1 MRLLWAILV
10 LFSLSNIVHGQT
22 PSEAEPT
29 VEELLI
35 QANSKK
41 ALAVREIDQSPA
53 LVRREVSRIMT
64 KLDSL
69 FQKQIQKRFDTHYKQ
84 VEQPLQAVSLPEK
97 VSGLE
102 VTWKQWKGVYDS
114 SDLDALLKDFVH
126 QAQAT
131 LEPYREDLAGYI
143 DIQLKETLPA
153 ELEQAQNT
161 IRARFQKIVTRHFSV
176 WDVPYLHAPRVPE
189 LPQLLAE
196 DYLPT
201 VGGLAP
207 GLAGLLLISLRR
219 QIVKMVSLKMAG
231 KAASKFIPVVGF
243 LALLYEGWTIA
254 QAKADLERELRT
266 QFFSTYQEEFSP
278 TTIWNQ
284 PVEEGQPSARQQIER
299 QVSTFLQA
307 WSEHCRE
314 EVERMLD
321 AAHVFYLS
329 PTAQNYISEQTEKGR
344 DTQEIVEDMRLVGE
358 VFGPDI
364 IIQASLGDLLT
375 MIVNA
380 PDRQE
385 LSHLASELD
394 TWLLQEYEKRG
405 KEVLVAANRLG
416 VSTFL
421 EVVRVGEKLDWYDV
435 HEVFQQY
442 PRDLSKR
449 ARRGLVLALSEQVAT
464 PGIAPATL
472 ENIARHGKLFQI
484 VAPLV
489 MPDTKKLFGLFSS
502 TPVVDIVG
510 RVYQKNA
517 EAAQAFLS
525 EWPVQTWERYRDP
538 DRFNALIVVANYRLT
553 EWKQAAPAFA
563 REIGERDNLT
573 PIFADSGLC
582 GVQLWDTYAGPTV
595 GQHQRKV
602 AENAISLSLEKYPCD
617 VLQTPEGLAEVQLYH
632 RFTFGI
638 APEAF
643 QMARPFWKIIYV
655 GTIVLVI
662 LLLAVPA
669 VRLLRKLGKREASP
683 QQQTKDGGTGGA
695 SQLPPSTLEPEPLLG
710 PSSSPTQSLPPPS
723 EPETR

>member
-1 MRLLWAILV
+1 MQLLWAILV

-22 PSEAEPT
+22 PSEAEPA

-35 QANSKK
+35 QADSKK
-41 ALAVREIDQSPA
+41 ALAAREIGQSRA
-53 LVRREVSRIMT
+53 YVERETARIMAT
-64 KLDSL
+64 LDSL
-69 FQKQIQKRFDTHYKQ
+69 FQNQIQERFDTHYKQ
-84 VEQPLQAVSLPEK
+84 VEQHLQAVSLPEN
-97 VSGLE
+97 VDSLE

-126 QAQAT
+126 RAQTT
-131 LEPYREDLAGYI
+131 LESHREDLARYVG
-143 DIQLKETLPA
+143 IQLKETLTA

-161 IRARFQKIVTRHFSV
+161 IRARFQKIVARHFSV
-176 WDVPYLHAPRVPE
+176 WDVPYLHPPRLPE

-196 DYLPT
+196 DHLPN

-284 PVEEGQPSARQQIER
+284 PVEEGQPSARQRLEQK
-299 QVSTFLQA
+299 VSTFLQA

-329 PTAQNYISEQTEKGR
+329 PNAQSYIREQTGKGR
-344 DTQEIVEDMRLVGE
+344 NTQEIIEDMHLVRD

-364 IIQASLGDLLT
+364 IIQAPLGDLLT

-380 PDRQE
+380 PDKQE

-421 EVVRVGEKLDWYDV
+421 EVVRVSEKLDWYDV

-449 ARRGLVLALSEQVAT
+449 ARRGLVLALSEQVAP

-472 ENIARHGKLFQI
+472 ENIARREKLFQI

-502 TPVVDIVG
+502 TPVVDIVD
-510 RVYQKNA
+510 RAYQKNA

-525 EWPVQTWERYRDP
+525 GWPVQTWERYRDP
-538 DRFNALIVVANYRLT
+538 DRFNALIVVANYRFT

-563 REIGERDNLT
+563 SEIGERDNLT
-573 PIFADSGLC
+573 PIFADAGLC

-602 AENAISLSLEKYPCD
+602 AENAISLSQKKYPCD

-643 QMARPFWKIIYV
+643 QMARPFWKIIHV

-695 SQLPPSTLEPEPLLG
+695 AQLPPSTLEPEPLPS
-710 PSSSPTQSLPPPS
+710 PSSSPTQSLPPPRK
-723 EPETR
+723 PETK